1 MVRVVRS
8 WWGSGF
14 GIMGLLLLVFLLAG
28 LDLAFFFPSG
38 IVIWA
43 LNDIGAWI
51 FLAFQS
57 AKNISCSNEFIIL
70 KHSENT

>member
-43 LNDIGAWI
+43 LNSD
-51 FLAFQS
+51 
-57 AKNISCSNEFIIL
+57 
-70 KHSENT
+70 ENL